1 MIVLLRMHL
10 RALARTL
17 QIGVLLGGAFSWMS
31 RNATSFGRDVPG
43 TAYGPAIPALAL
55 LVLLVVLAHVIDDRL
70 ARGTT
75 AGTMRYCCQLPVRRR
90 AVFFAPHVAGSL
102 AVLAL
107 GAFVFVCETTGLAY
121 YAIELLHDVL
131 PRELQHPKR
140 ITTLD
145 ATART
150 FVTFVGWPLFTYWF
164 GAWAWQRWCTS
175 ARGRR
180 VPTDAPLA
188 RLVSFATLP
197 AGGALLVLLVHAGRR
212 LAPTFDA
219 DGAAL
224 ALAAGLAFAVLRRAN
239 RLVPDDFPRG
249 GDA

>member
-10 RALARTL
+10 RALARPL
-17 QIGVLLGGAFSWMS
+17 QVGVLGGGAFSWMS
-31 RNATSFGRDVPG
+31 RNATSLGGDSSRMAD
-43 TAYGPAIPALAL
+43 TPALPVLAL
-55 LVLLVVLAHVIDDRL
+55 VVLLVVLASAIDDRL
-70 ARGTT
+70 ARRTT

-107 GAFVFVCETTGLAY
+107 GAFVFVCETTGLAF

-131 PRELQHPKR
+131 PRELEHPKR

-145 ATART
+145 ATPRT
-150 FVTFVGWPLFTYWF
+150 FATFVGAPLFMYWF
-164 GAWAWQRWCTS
+164 GAWAWQRWCSS

-180 VPTDAPLA
+180 VPTDALLA

-197 AGGALLVLLVHAGRR
+197 ASGALLVLLGLAGRR
-212 LAPTFDA
+212 LGLAPAFDA
-219 DGAAL
+219 AAL